1 MQRMRT
7 TDKMRKV
14 ITDKIML
21 HEKLFREASSEEEKS
36 DHTLVLAALRELL
49 NEVDAFLESLPYA

>member
-21 HEKLFREASSEEEKS
+21 YEKLLQEASSEEEKN
-36 DHTLVLAALRELL
+36 DHTLVLASLKELL